1 MKGMIIK
8 DLFMIKNNYKS
19 LIVALIIYIFYSF
32 MFDMNMAFFLPFMG
46 LMICISTLNYD
57 EFNNWYTYSTS
68 LPQGRINVVKSKYLI
83 TIGIITILFIA
94 SFLLSM
100 IIMNI
105 RTNIEYDNSISYYMG
120 EIVAI
125 IFMMSLLFP
134 ILFKY
139 GSEKGRLAMI
149 VLGLG
154 VYGLVLLVTKVIP
167 KKPSVELLS
176 FLDKYSIP
184 IFGILS
190 ILMLI
195 GSYLISK
202 KIYLKKEF

>member
-1 MKGMIIK
+1 
-8 DLFMIKNNYKS
+8 
-19 LIVALIIYIFYSF
+19 
-32 MFDMNMAFFLPFMG
+32 
-46 LMICISTLNYD
+46 
-57 EFNNWYTYSTS
+57 
-68 LPQGRINVVKSKYLI
+68 
-83 TIGIITILFIA
+83 
-94 SFLLSM
+94 
-100 IIMNI
+100 
-105 RTNIEYDNSISYYMG
+105 
-120 EIVAI
+120 
-125 IFMMSLLFP
+125 
-134 ILFKY
+134 
-139 GSEKGRLAMI
+139 MI